1 MGTTEN
7 GCNESKKISN
17 IGSSLTESLRPLYEI
32 GNYLGELVKKSA
44 EWYNKVF
51 KPFQDFGR
59 EIQAKLV
66 NISEVASAAF
76 KPLLVADKLGKHQYV
91 IWEYMTLEFVDTIYK
106 SSNVDKEL
114 RLMYE
119 KDKYRLFYSL
129 SQECINCLDGNN
141 ARILSQAVD
150 SFSFKNYDL
159 CAIGITVVID
169 GELSVVTGN
178 PGTNIKRRLEPLLG
192 KLDDDE
198 VLSENEYSLFSL
210 YLTVD
215 ATMKTF
221 AASSDFCNEK
231 EPQYINRHWTMHGR
245 TQRRKTKMDCVKLLR
260 FLYAIILLDKIE
272 KEDTFEFE

>member
-1 MGTTEN
+1 MDDN
-7 GCNESKKISN
+7 NFKKIN
-17 IGSSLTESLRPLYEI
+17 DIGSSLAESLRPLYEI

-44 EWYNKVF
+44 EWYNEVF
-51 KPFQDFGR
+51 KPLQDFGR
-59 EIQAKLV
+59 EIQAKLA

-76 KPLLVADKLGKHQYV
+76 KPLVVADNLGKHQYV
-91 IWEYMTLEFVDTIYK
+91 IWEYMTPEFVDTIYK

-119 KDKYRLFYSL
+119 KDKYKLFYSL
-129 SQECINCLDGNN
+129 SKECINYLDGNN
-141 ARILSQAVD
+141 ARILSQAID
-150 SFSFKNYDL
+150 SFSIKNYDL

-178 PGTNIKRRLEPLLG
+178 PGTNIKRRIEPLLE

-198 VLSENEYSLFSL
+198 VLSDDEYSLFSL

-221 AASSDFCNEK
+221 AASSNFGNEK

-245 TQRRKTKMDCVKLLR
+245 TERRKTKMDCVKLLR

>member
-1 MGTTEN
+1 MDD
-7 GCNESKKISN
+7 NESKKICN
-17 IGSSLTESLRPLYEI
+17 IGSSLAASLRPLYKI

-44 EWYNKVF
+44 EWYNEVF
-51 KPFQDFGR
+51 KPLQDFGR
-59 EIQAKLV
+59 EIQAKLA

-76 KPLLVADKLGKHQYV
+76 KPLVVADNLGKHQYV
-91 IWEYMTLEFVDTIYK
+91 IWEYMTPEFVDTIYK

-119 KDKYRLFYSL
+119 KDRYKLFYSL
-129 SQECINCLDGNN
+129 SQKCINYLDGNN
-141 ARILSQAVD
+141 ARILSQAID
-150 SFSFKNYDL
+150 SFSIKNYDL

-178 PGTNIKRRLEPLLG
+178 PGTNIKRRIEPLLE

-198 VLSENEYSLFSL
+198 VLSEDEYSLFSL

-221 AASSDFCNEK
+221 AASSNFGNEK

-245 TQRRKTKMDCVKLLR
+245 TERRKTKMDCVKLLR
-260 FLYAIILLDKIE
+260 LLYAIILLDKIE
-272 KEDTFEFE
+272 KEDTKSLSL

>member
-1 MGTTEN
+1 MDD
-7 GCNESKKISN
+7 NESKKISN
-17 IGSSLTESLRPLYEI
+17 IGSSLAESLRPLYEI

-44 EWYNKVF
+44 EWYNEVF
-51 KPFQDFGR
+51 KPLQDFGR
-59 EIQAKLV
+59 EIRAKLV

-91 IWEYMTLEFVDTIYK
+91 IWEYMTPEFVDTIYK
-106 SSNVDKEL
+106 SSNEDKEL

-141 ARILSQAVD
+141 ARILSQAID
-150 SFSFKNYDL
+150 SFSLKKYDL

-198 VLSENEYSLFSL
+198 VLSEDEYSLFSL

-221 AASSDFCNEK
+221 AASSDFGNEK

-245 TQRRKTKMDCVKLLR
+245 TERRKTKIDCVKLLR

-272 KEDTFEFE
+272 KEDTESLSL

>member
-1 MGTTEN
+1 MDD
-7 GCNESKKISN
+7 NEPKKISN

-32 GNYLGELVKKSA
+32 GYYLGELVKKSA
-44 EWYNKVF
+44 EWYNEVF
-51 KPFQDFGR
+51 KPLQDFGR
-59 EIQAKLV
+59 EIRAKLV

-141 ARILSQAVD
+141 ARILSQAID
-150 SFSFKNYDL
+150 SFSLKNYDL

-198 VLSENEYSLFSL
+198 VLSEDEYSLFSL

-221 AASSDFCNEK
+221 AASSDFGNEK

-245 TQRRKTKMDCVKLLR
+245 TERRKTKIDCVKLLR

-272 KEDTFEFE
+272 KEDTESLSL

>member
-1 MGTTEN
+1 MDDN
-7 GCNESKKISN
+7 NFKKIN
-17 IGSSLTESLRPLYEI
+17 EIGSSLAESLRPLYEI

-44 EWYNKVF
+44 EWYNEVF
-51 KPFQDFGR
+51 KPLQDFGR
-59 EIQAKLV
+59 EIQAKLA

-76 KPLLVADKLGKHQYV
+76 KPLVVADNLGKHQYV
-91 IWEYMTLEFVDTIYK
+91 IWEYMTPEFVDTIYK

-119 KDKYRLFYSL
+119 KDKYKLFYSL
-129 SQECINCLDGNN
+129 SKECINYLDGNN
-141 ARILSQAVD
+141 ARILSQAID
-150 SFSFKNYDL
+150 SFSIKNYDL

-178 PGTNIKRRLEPLLG
+178 PGTNIKRRIEPLLE

-198 VLSENEYSLFSL
+198 ALSEDEYSLFSL

-221 AASSDFCNEK
+221 AASSNFGNEK

-245 TQRRKTKMDCVKLLR
+245 TERRKTKMDCVKLLR

-272 KEDTFEFE
+272 KEDTKSLSLY